1 MELDSP
7 AGRAWSDRQ
16 IGNFC
21 EAQSRGLPSFPPVEG
36 TAFIMELIAAT
47 YANIQYPGVSVPFYM

>member
-7 AGRAWSDRQ
+7 AGRAWRDRQ

-47 YANIQYPGVSVPFYM
+47 YANIQ